1 MSQVVGEKFPR
12 GALIAAAALIGFSL
26 IATGVARLT
35 GFSTGRTPVAE
46 QVASRDLVFRDNPAG
61 GVWVL
66 SAPKDGAEA
75 EMLTLVVPGEG
86 GFIRGV
92 MRSMARERRM
102 YHVGEEPAFRL
113 TRWADTRLSLT
124 DLATGRNVE
133 LTAFGPTNTEAFGK
147 LLDKAIAADGKA
159 PLPESMK
166 VTGVAQ

>member
-1 MSQVVGEKFPR
+1 MSQEVGERFPR

-26 IATGVARLT
+26 IATGVARMT
-35 GFSTGRTPVAE
+35 GFSTGLTPVAAK
-46 QVASRDLVFRDNPAG
+46 VASRDLVFRDNPAG

-66 SAPKDGAEA
+66 SVPEDGGDL

-147 LLDKAIAADGKA
+147 LLDKAIEVDGGA
-159 PLPESMK
+159 PLSKAMK
-166 VTGVAQ
+166 VTRVAQ